1 MSLVRKINNRIFYVI
16 IQLDLSRYSA
26 VKLAMEPPLTNNPS
40 AESGNPSIDFNQLIV
55 VNSICSAPAPTIQAV
70 GNTLNPLAK
79 NLLIHQHNY

>member
-1 MSLVRKINNRIFYVI
+1 MSLFSLTCLATV
-16 IQLDLSRYSA
+16 SA
-26 VKLAMEPPLTNNPS
+26 VKLAMEPPLTNSPS

-55 VNSICSAPAPTIQAV
+55 VISICSAPAPTIQAV